1 MINGKSLSTI
11 NADLIG
17 RLQKYIQ
24 GFSLILE
31 YEENLRKAWENIS
44 KCKGEGQIEVAPGP
58 TLHPLVETAL
68 QQYSK
73 RSCTFAHCDTSSS
86 HFRI

>member
-1 MINGKSLSTI
+1 MIDGKSLSAI

-31 YEENLRKAWENIS
+31 Y
-44 KCKGEGQIEVAPGP
+44 
-58 TLHPLVETAL
+58 
-68 QQYSK
+68 
-73 RSCTFAHCDTSSS
+73 D
-86 HFRI
+86 